1 MNIIFTNKE
10 LDKREIYKHTRAAG
24 VSIKDCEDG
33 AIIVPA
39 EVCIYE
45 DVNNNGESV
54 TITSIIDKD
63 GKHYV
68 TNSKFFREELQYIID
83 LMAGEEFGLVVR
95 KQKSK
100 GGRTF
105 VTCEM
110 N

>member
-1 MNIIFTNKE
+1 MEIKYTNKE
-10 LDKREIYKHTRAAG
+10 LDKREIYKHTRASG

-33 AIIVPA
+33 TIIIPA

-45 DVNNNGESV
+45 DVNNNGEVV
-54 TITSIIDKD
+54 TITSIIDTD

-68 TNSKFFREELQYIID
+68 TNSRFFREELTYILD
-83 LMAGEEFGLVVR
+83 LMKGEEFGLVVR

>member
-1 MNIIFTNKE
+1 MKILFTNKDF
-10 LDKREIYKHTRAAG
+10 DKREIYKHTRAAG

-68 TNSKFFREELQYIID
+68 TNSRFFREELTYILD
-83 LMAGEEFGLVVR
+83 LMKGEEFGLVVR
-95 KQKSK
+95 NQKIK

>member
-10 LDKREIYKHTRAAG
+10 LDKREIYKHTRASG

-45 DVNNNGESV
+45 DVNNNGEVV

-83 LMAGEEFGLVVR
+83 LMGGEEYGLIVR

>member
-33 AIIVPA
+33 EVIVPA

-45 DVNNNGESV
+45 DVNNKDEVV

-83 LMAGEEFGLVVR
+83 LMAGEEYGLVVR
-95 KQKSK
+95 KAKSK
-100 GGRTF
+100 NGRTF

>member
-33 AIIVPA
+33 TQIVPA

-45 DVNNNGESV
+45 DVNNNGEVV
-54 TITSIIDKD
+54 TITSIIDKN

-83 LMAGEEFGLVVR
+83 LMSGE
-95 KQKSK
+95 S
-100 GGRTF
+100 
-105 VTCEM
+105 
-110 N
+110 

>member
-10 LDKREIYKHTRAAG
+10 LDKREIYKHTRGAS

-45 DVNNNGESV
+45 DLNNNGEAV

-68 TNSKFFREELQYIID
+68 TNSRFFREELTYILD
-83 LMAGEEFGLVVR
+83 LMKDEEFGLVVR
-95 KQKSK
+95 KQTSK
-100 GGRTF
+100 GGRPF